1 MGTIFIFFLSLSLV
15 SPLFLLTLN
24 RKNKRKCLPVSLYVA
39 GRAHNWNFRHLQMAA
54 PKGTHPLL
62 PSANGETEFFSHF
75 FFSSSSIFQ
84 MFFIWER
91 EREREKRRR
100 KEGEQSATHREMA
113 VGGGDV
119 GTRRRSVAVWTVR
132 AFRPALGHSRRSH
145 FPSVQWRRIPQKE
158 QQETATNVSIMNNN
172 RHHIKRWRK
181 SLVLL
186 LVIFVVLFFFW
197 FVVFVI
203 RLAQSAQ
210 CKKWSTS
217 TLSFRISKTIRKQTN
232 KQTHFGFR
240 VHNPVDFCVAVK
252 KNWKIKFHRNRR
264 RHDETRDKIAASKW
278 SKQVNSKWID
288 FQIIDMTF
296 LCNICVSVLF
306 LRVKK
311 FLLFKKKKWK
321 KKEAEL

>member
-1 MGTIFIFFLSLSLV
+1 MCGTGECDAIVNFRVEKILLLLTRREKKETSNEIVARLRDYTIRGHFYGHDLHFLPFSLSLV

-75 FFSSSSIFQ
+75 SFF
-84 MFFIWER
+84 FFYFSNVFHLRE

-145 FPSVQWRRIPQKE
+145 FPSVQ
-158 QQETATNVSIMNNN
+158 
-172 RHHIKRWRK
+172 
-181 SLVLL
+181 
-186 LVIFVVLFFFW
+186 
-197 FVVFVI
+197 
-203 RLAQSAQ
+203 
-210 CKKWSTS
+210 
-217 TLSFRISKTIRKQTN
+217 
-232 KQTHFGFR
+232 
-240 VHNPVDFCVAVK
+240 
-252 KNWKIKFHRNRR
+252 
-264 RHDETRDKIAASKW
+264 
-278 SKQVNSKWID
+278 
-288 FQIIDMTF
+288 
-296 LCNICVSVLF
+296 
-306 LRVKK
+306 
-311 FLLFKKKKWK
+311 
-321 KKEAEL
+321 